1 MEEYITNAFTRTED
15 QTNLEVNNLNVTC
28 ITSTD
33 NKFNLDSEGNLTV
46 KSITTEVP
54 ITSESTTPS
63 TPSQLD
69 MSMIYPVGSI
79 YMSVNNVSPSTL
91 FGGTWEQIKDK
102 FLLSCGDTYTAGA
115 TGGEAT
121 HVLTTNEMPQHTH
134 IQNAHS
140 HTQNYHTWYNDASN
154 YDVRLASSSGG
165 YHGMAGTYGYATQAA
180 TAVNQNTGG
189 SQAHNNMPPYLAVY
203 MWKRIA

>member
-1 MEEYITNAFTRTED
+1 MEEYITNAFTRTGE

-54 ITSESTTPS
+54 ITTESSS
-63 TPSQLD
+63 TSQLD
-69 MSMIYPVGSI
+69 MNMIYPVGSI

-102 FLLSCGDTYTAGA
+102 FLLSCGDTYAAGT

-121 HVLTTNEMPQHTH
+121 HTLTTNEMPLHTH
-134 IQNAHS
+134 VQNAHS
-140 HTQNYHTWYNDASN
+140 HAQNYYTWYNNSSDYDA
-154 YDVRLASSSGG
+154 RFASSTGG
-165 YHGMAGTYGYATQAA
+165 FYAIAGTNNYATAA
-180 TAVNQNTGG
+180 TTAVNQNTGG

-203 MWKRIA
+203 MWKRTA

>member
-1 MEEYITNAFTRTED
+1 MEEYITNAFTRTGE
-15 QTNLEVNNLNVTC
+15 QTNLEVNNLNVAC

-54 ITSESTTPS
+54 ITSGNESQG
-63 TPSQLD
+63 QLD
-69 MSMIYPVGSI
+69 INLIYPVGSI
-79 YMSVNNVSPSTL
+79 YMSVNDANPSTL

-102 FLLSCGDTYTAGA
+102 FLLSCGDIYAAGT

-121 HVLTTNEMPQHTH
+121 HTLTTGEMPTHTH
-134 IQNAHS
+134 VQNAHS
-140 HTQNYHTWYNDASN
+140 HTQNYHTWYNNQQN
-154 YDVRLASSSGG
+154 YDVRFATSSNG
-165 YHGMAGTYGYATQAA
+165 YYAIAGVNTYATVAA

-189 SQAHNNMPPYLAVY
+189 SQAHNNMPPYLTVY
-203 MWKRIA
+203 IWKRTA